1 MAVSACSIHPPD
13 LVWRRPGVNNY
24 IYRALVIDDTRPMC
38 TSDDGLVTVVFEP
51 DGNKIRTQPGLS
63 LLEAA
68 VKAGNRI
75 RSECGGNGKCG
86 KCGVVVKDQGP
97 LTGLTVHERRL
108 LSSPEAERG
117 VRLAC
122 QAKVKESVVVFVPPE
137 SRVEQRIIQ
146 VTGHE
151 RPSALDPAV
160 KKLHVVL
167 PRPTL
172 SDVRPDLERLT
183 GALDDEYSLDKL
195 EINYDLLRRLPRAL
209 READWDVTVTV
220 WDESKVIAVE
230 PGDTSLNLF
239 GAAVD
244 IGTSKIVVYLVDLL
258 TGETRGVGAVEN
270 PQIMYG
276 EDLLTRV
283 SYTLAEDGLDV
294 MQSQAVN
301 GVNEALRIACSE
313 ADVDPAHVYEAVVAG
328 NTVMHHFLFAIEPR
342 YVSVSPFTPAVKRML
357 NVEAGRLGIKI
368 NAGGVVSALPI
379 VAGFVG
385 ADAVADVLSSGVSES
400 SETSLLLDIGTNTE
414 IFLGSREGLTSC
426 SCASG
431 PAFEGG
437 HIKHGMKAV
446 TGAIERITLDPTSY
460 QARYE
465 TIGDVKPRGLC
476 GSAMIDVVAE
486 LWRHG
491 IINGTGMFNQGLDT
505 PMLKETDGKTEF
517 ILVSEDESATGQEIV
532 VTQRDVN
539 EVQRAKAAIYSGCS
553 LLLKRKKLGDGDIA
567 QILVAGAFGRSL
579 NPENAKRIGLV
590 PDVPTD
596 RIRFVG
602 NTAITGT
609 KMALISRKAR
619 MEAAELSKRVG
630 YLELSADPRFGSEFA
645 SALFIP
651 HRDLSRFPSVKAG

>member
-1 MAVSACSIHPPD
+1 MAA
-13 LVWRRPGVNNY
+13 PGVNHY
-24 IYRALVIDDTRPMC
+24 ISRALVIVDTRTMC

-51 DGNKIRTQPGLS
+51 DGNKIRAQPGTS

-86 KCGVVVKDQGP
+86 KCRVVVKDQGP
-97 LTGLTVHERRL
+97 LTGLTAHERRL

-137 SRVEQRIIQ
+137 SRVEQRKIQ

-160 KKLHVVL
+160 RKLHVVL

-172 SDVRPDLERLT
+172 SDARPDLERLT
-183 GALDDEYSLDKL
+183 GALDDECGLDEL
-195 EINYDLLRRLPRAL
+195 EIDYDLLKRLPRAL
-209 READWDVTVTV
+209 READWDITVTV
-220 WDESKVIAVE
+220 WDGSKIIAVE
-230 PGDTSLNLF
+230 PGDTSMNLF

-244 IGTSKIVVYLVDLL
+244 VGTSKIVVYLVDLL
-258 TGETRGVGAVEN
+258 TGETRGVGSVEN

-283 SYTLAEDGLDV
+283 SYTVAEEDGLDV
-294 MQSQAVN
+294 MQGQVVN
-301 GVNEALRIACSE
+301 GVNEALKTACRE
-313 ADVDPAHVYEAVVAG
+313 AGVDPATVYETMVAG
-328 NTVMHHFLFAIEPR
+328 NTVMHHFLFAVEPR
-342 YVSVSPFTPAVKRML
+342 YVSVSPFTPAVKTML
-357 NVEAGRLGIKI
+357 NVEAGRLGIKM

-385 ADAVADVLSSGVSES
+385 ADAVADVLSSGVSQS
-400 SETSLLLDIGTNTE
+400 SGTSLLLDIGTNTE
-414 IFLGSREGLTSC
+414 IFLGGRESLTSC

-437 HIKHGMKAV
+437 HIRHGMKAV

-460 QARYE
+460 RARYE

-486 LWRHG
+486 LWRHRV
-491 IINGTGMFNQGLDT
+491 IDGTGMFNQRLDT
-505 PMLKETDGKTEF
+505 PMLKETDGKMEF
-517 ILVSEDESATGQEIV
+517 VLVSEDDSATGQEIV

-539 EVQRAKAAIYSGCS
+539 EVQRAKAAIYAGCS
-553 LLLKRKKLGDGDIA
+553 LLLRRKQLVDRDIE

-579 NPENAKRIGLV
+579 NPENAKTIGLV

-602 NTAITGT
+602 NTAITGS
-609 KMALISRKAR
+609 KMALVSRKAR
-619 MEAAELSKRVG
+619 TEAEELSRSVS
-630 YLELSADPRFGSEFA
+630 YLELSADPLFGSEFA

-651 HRDLSRFPSVKAG
+651 HRDPGRFPSVKV

>member
-1 MAVSACSIHPPD
+1 
-13 LVWRRPGVNNY
+13 
-24 IYRALVIDDTRPMC
+24 MC
-38 TSDDGLVTVVFEP
+38 TSDDDRVTVVFEP
-51 DGNKIRTQPGLS
+51 DGNKISAQPGLS
-63 LLEAA
+63 LLDAA

-86 KCGVVVKDQGP
+86 KCRVVVKDQGP
-97 LTGLTVHERRL
+97 LTRLTVHEIRL
-108 LSSPEAERG
+108 LSSPEVGRG

-122 QAKVKESVVVFVPPE
+122 QAKVMGSVVVFVPPE
-137 SRVEQRIIQ
+137 SRVGQRKIQ

-151 RPSALDPAV
+151 RPIALDPAV
-160 KKLHVVL
+160 RKLHVVL
-167 PRPTL
+167 QRPTL
-172 SDVRPDLERLT
+172 SDARPDLERLT
-183 GALDDEYSLDKL
+183 CALEDECDLDGL
-195 EINYDLLRRLPRAL
+195 EIDYELVKRLPRAL
-209 READWDVTVTV
+209 READWDVTVTI
-220 WDESKVIAVE
+220 WNESKIIAIE
-230 PGDTSLNLF
+230 PGDTSMNVF

-244 IGTSKIVVYLVDLL
+244 VGTSKIVVYLVDLL
-258 TGETRGVGAVEN
+258 TGETRGVGSVEN

-283 SYTLAEDGLDV
+283 SYTVAEEGGLDV
-294 MQSQAVN
+294 MQSQALN
-301 GVNEALRIACSE
+301 GVNEALRIACDE
-313 ADVDPAHVYEAVVAG
+313 AGVDPAHVYEAVVVG
-328 NTVMHHFLFAIEPR
+328 NTVMHHFLFAIESR
-342 YVSVSPFTPAVKRML
+342 YLSVSPFTPVMKRML
-357 NVEAGRLGIKI
+357 NVEAGRLGIKM

-414 IFLGSREGLTSC
+414 IFLGGREGLTSC

-437 HIKHGMKAV
+437 HIRHGMKAV
-446 TGAIERITLDPTSY
+446 TGAIERITIDPATY

-491 IINGTGMFNQGLDT
+491 VIDGTGKFNQGLDT

-517 ILVSEDESATGQEIV
+517 VLVSEDESATGQEIV

-553 LLLKRKKLGDGDIA
+553 LLLKRKKLVDGDIA
-567 QILVAGAFGRSL
+567 QVLVAGAFGRNL

-602 NTAITGT
+602 NTAVTGS

-619 MEAAELSKRVG
+619 MEASELSKRVG
-630 YLELSADPRFGSEFA
+630 YLELSADPLFGSEFA

-651 HRDLSRFPSVKAG
+651 HRDLRRFPSVKTG